1 MEKSSDLIN
10 KRAAREGRRGGTN
23 LPQPQCQTNIRAK
36 AKQTNAKELAST
48 YLTPWFTTP
57 PLASVGVR
65 KIFIGSLLSRAAA
78 YA

>member
-1 MEKSSDLIN
+1 MEKSSDLIS

-78 YA
+78 HA